1 MLGGGA
7 ITWSSKKQTTVAT
20 STAEA
25 EYMASASAAR
35 EAMWLKNLFEELGYK
50 QIKPTTLYEDN
61 NAAIKIGR
69 DSQFHQR
76 SKHFDIKYHYVREK
90 ENAGEIVI
98 TECTSED
105 MIADIFTKPLAK
117 PRHEKLTRLLGMP
130 IGLRG
135 SVED

>member
-1 MLGGGA
+1 
-7 ITWSSKKQTTVAT
+7 
-20 STAEA
+20 
-25 EYMASASAAR
+25 
-35 EAMWLKNLFEELGYK
+35 MWLKNLFEELGYK